1 MNEPTVKRAVSFYDG
16 QNLFR
21 HAMAAFGHYHPNYD
35 PAKLSDAVCR
45 ENDWQNYG
53 VRFYTGVPD
62 AVRDPMWYGYWQSR
76 FLAMQRAGITVTARP
91 LRYQIENEIL
101 TDGANREKIVAR
113 QEKGIDLR
121 IGLDVVRMARV
132 GQLDV
137 AVIFSQ
143 DQDLAEVAQEIREIS
158 HSEGRWLKIV
168 SAFPASARATTR
180 RGINGT
186 DWFRMDQ
193 TLYDACLD
201 PWDYR
206 PKR

>member
-1 MNEPTVKRAVSFYDG
+1 MDEPAVKRAVSFYDG

-21 HAMAAFGHYHPNYD
+21 NAQAAFGHYHPNYD
-35 PAKLSDAVCR
+35 PRKLSDAVCR
-45 ENDWQNYG
+45 ENGWQNYG
-53 VRFYTGVPD
+53 VRFYTGIPD
-62 AVRDPMWYGYWQSR
+62 ATRDPWWYGYWQRR
-76 FLAMQRAGITVTARP
+76 FLAMRRSGITVTARR

-101 TDGANREKIVAR
+101 PDGTNREKVVVR

-121 IGLDVVRMARV
+121 IGLDVVRMARL

-158 HSEGRWLKIV
+158 RSEGRWLKIV
-168 SAFPASARATTR
+168 SAFPVSPSARTR
-180 RGINGT
+180 RGINNT

-193 TLYDACLD
+193 TFYDVCLD
-201 PWDYR
+201 PRDYR
-206 PKR
+206 PRR